1 MPGFTSRAREFG
13 LTAPGLGLGLGLGLR
28 LISMGTVRVQV
39 QPVGTAEEVKP

>member
-13 LTAPGLGLGLGLGLR
+13 LTAPGLGLGLGLR